1 MSKPRP
7 GMAAAKRLVGCSD
20 IKIWGLVE
28 AMYPEVVTQIDGLKE
43 IDEEYSS
50 LGGLLLSKD
59 DTLKKSITKDEL
71 LKVVVEWKFK
81 VGKPRLALMKHL
93 NSNTETSVVEHSTDA
108 IEKARTA
115 AENNNKTD
123 DSTTK
128 KILEDLMKL
137 KGVGPAT
144 ASAILVLVQPDSFAY
159 MYDEVIECFLPKRT
173 YTLKTY
179 MSLNEGCLE
188 IASKLGNGWT
198 TSRVARTLWIAA
210 RANAY
215 DLHDHTLSIA
225 KRSSDS
231 DKNGT
236 NDKERTTKRRR
247 K

>member
-20 IKIWGLVE
+20 KKTWSLVE
-28 AMYPEVVTQIDGLKE
+28 AMYPEVVTKTDGLKD
-43 IDEEYSS
+43 IDEEYSR
-50 LGGLLLSKD
+50 LGGHLLPKE
-59 DTLKKSITKDEL
+59 DTSKKSITKDEL
-71 LKVVVEWKFK
+71 LKVVVKWKFK

-115 AENNNKTD
+115 AENNYNKTD
-123 DSTTK
+123 ESTTK
-128 KILEDLMKL
+128 KALEDLIKL

-144 ASAILVLVQPDSFAY
+144 ASAILVLVQPDAFAY

-188 IASKLGNGWT
+188 IALKLGNGWS

-225 KRSSDS
+225 KRSSDE
-231 DKNGT
+231 NGT
-236 NDKERTTKRRR
+236 KDKERTTKRRR

>member
-20 IKIWGLVE
+20 KKIWSLVE
-28 AMYPEVVTQIDGLKE
+28 AMYPEVVTKIDGLKD

-50 LGGLLLSKD
+50 LGGLLLSKEE
-59 DTLKKSITKDEL
+59 DTSKKSITKDEL
-71 LKVVVEWKFK
+71 LKVVVKWKFK

-93 NSNTETSVVEHSTDA
+93 NSNTEASVEEHSTNA

-115 AENNNKTD
+115 ADKTEG
-123 DSTTK
+123 STTK
-128 KILEDLMKL
+128 KALEDLTKL

-144 ASAILVLVQPDSFAY
+144 ASAILVLVQPDAFAY

-188 IASKLGNGWT
+188 IASKLGNGWS

-215 DLHDHTLSIA
+215 DLNDHTLSTA
-225 KRSSDS
+225 KRSSDE
-231 DKNGT
+231 NGT
-236 NDKERTTKRRR
+236 NDKERTTKRQ

>member
-20 IKIWGLVE
+20 RKIWSLVE
-28 AMYPEVVTQIDGLKE
+28 AMYPEVVTKIDGLKE

-50 LGGLLLSKD
+50 LGGLLLSKE
-59 DTLKKSITKDEL
+59 DTSKQYITKDEL
-71 LKVVVEWKFK
+71 LKVVVKWKFK

-115 AENNNKTD
+115 AYKTE

-128 KILEDLMKL
+128 KALEDLTKL

-144 ASAILVLVQPDSFAY
+144 ASAILVLVQPDAFAY

-188 IASKLGNGWT
+188 IASKLGNGWS

-225 KRSSDS
+225 KRSSDE
-231 DKNGT
+231 NGT
-236 NDKERTTKRRR
+236 NDKERITKRRR